1 MIKLIAAS
9 NNFVREQRIY
19 VSSSVAYVLEKQL
32 LLNDFDI
39 IYTKTFFPLV
49 NSIRGHRYCV
59 YPVLKSAEILV
70 GEKLLITAIHVIFSM
85 SEGKAKNVNYLRPRQ
100 CMLICRQIFCI

>member
-1 MIKLIAAS
+1 MH
-9 NNFVREQRIY
+9 
-19 VSSSVAYVLEKQL
+19 
-32 LLNDFDI
+32 
-39 IYTKTFFPLV
+39 YTKSTGTEILITEMGVSNESEAPLKLCAKSNFFFPLV

-70 GEKLLITAIHVIFSM
+70 GEKLLIAAIHVIFSM
-85 SEGKAKNVNYLRPRQ
+85 SEDGKTKNVNYLRPRQ